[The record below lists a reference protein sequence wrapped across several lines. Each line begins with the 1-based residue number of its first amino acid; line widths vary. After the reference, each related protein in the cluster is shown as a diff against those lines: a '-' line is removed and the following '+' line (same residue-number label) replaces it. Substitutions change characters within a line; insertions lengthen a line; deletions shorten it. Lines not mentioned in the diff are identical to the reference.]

1 MNLHPSGL
9 IVFLALFGMV
19 ARAERES
26 VREKIERV
34 KAALAAGNSDYRAD
48 QLFPIRYSK
57 EAEAPDF
64 VPVEQVVFKVGR
76 STVKADAGET
86 VVTLTVDLEPD
97 GKIRGYARGQTTIYR
112 QDSAAGKNGGVG
124 DGSGISPGLLD
135 SVRDANRGLL
145 RRPPV
150 TAQDKERAER
160 IAKFGEKARKSEL
173 DELRRLLVTAGDDS
187 AKLKEILTGIANSGN
202 PATRELVL
210 PQLKS
215 RHAEVREMAAAAL
228 GKVGRLDDLQL
239 LEGMLKDENPS
250 VRAMARLS
258 QSVLKESR
266 RPRTL

>member
-1 MNLHPSGL
+1 MNLHASGL
-9 IVFLALFGMV
+9 FILLALSGMV

-34 KAALAAGNSDYRAD
+34 KAAVAAGNPEYRAE

-97 GKIRGYARGQTTIYR
+97 GKIRGYARGQTTIYH

-124 DGSGISPGLLD
+124 DGSGISPGLLE
-135 SVRDANRGLL
+135 SVRNSNGGLL
-145 RRPPV
+145 SRPP
-150 TAQDKERAER
+150 ASPQAKERAER
-160 IAKFGEKARKSEL
+160 IAAYAEKARKSEL
-173 DELRRLLVTAGDDS
+173 DELRRLLVGAGDDA
-187 AKLKEILTGIANSGN
+187 AKLQEILTGISNSGN

-215 RHAEVREMAAAAL
+215 RHADVRGLAAAAL

-239 LEGMLKDENPS
+239 LEAMLKDENPS
-250 VRAMARLS
+250 VRAMARMA
-258 QSVLKESR
+258 QSVLKESK
-266 RPRTL
+266 RPSTL